1 MTKRFPHYR
10 PSTALRQAIEA
21 LRAAKSARAAG
32 LGRSTPE
39 KKVRAAAMEGGGVP
53 IAAPGQFDQGETPGG
68 QNITPGREGTNF
80 AVGLGQSH
88 KEAKTGTQDDA
99 LPGADALTSGR
110 RTDES

>member
-21 LRAAKSARAAG
+21 LRAAKAARPAG
-32 LGRSTPE
+32 LGRSTPD
-39 KKVRAAAMEGGGVP
+39 KKARAAATAGGFAV
-53 IAAPGQFDQGETPGG
+53 AAPGQFDQGETPGE

-88 KEAKTGTQDDA
+88 KEAETGTQDDA

-110 RTDES
+110 ETDEN